1 MLDDFKPAVP
11 PVLSEKWGWFAA
23 LGLIL
28 MICGMV
34 AFANLMVA
42 TVISVYFLG
51 ALMIAG
57 GILHL
62 IHAFQVKS
70 WERAMFWA
78 LSGVLYTLAGAMT
91 FQNPLLTSAI
101 LTLLIGAALIVAGG
115 FRLWLGFTL
124 KGMAGWG
131 WIVFSGAV
139 TALAGIVVAVGW
151 PVNSPVD
158 PRNVPVR
165 RSFPAGLDP
174 ARLCHRTAP
183 LNFFMGFDTPHP
195 S

>member
-1 MLDDFKPAVP
+1 MLDDFKPAAI

-51 ALMIAG
+51 ALMIFG
-57 GILHL
+57 GFLHL
-62 IHAFQVKS
+62 VHAFQVKG
-70 WERAMFWA
+70 WERALFWA

-101 LTLLIGAALIVAGG
+101 LTLLIGMALIVAGG

-124 KGMAGWG
+124 KNMRGWG

-139 TALAGIVVAVGW
+139 TALAGVVVAIGW
-151 PVNSPVD
+151 PVNSLWILGMFLSVD
-158 PRNVPVR
+158 LFLQGSTLLAFAIALR
-165 RSFPAGLDP
+165 R
-174 ARLCHRTAP
+174 
-183 LNFFMGFDTPHP
+183 
-195 S
+195 